1 MQFDSI
7 SFLVF
12 FVALLFFYNIPSS
25 WGIKKNQL
33 LVGSYLF
40 YAAWNPWF
48 LPLLLFSTTMDW
60 LLALAIDRS
69 KTLYKKKIFLTITI
83 VVNLSI
89 LAFFK
94 YVLFLMQ
101 ALHDFL
107 GIFSINMPVAEVNII
122 LPLGISF
129 YTFHSLSYCI
139 DVYRG
144 KFKATPNWR
153 DYALY
158 VSFFPQLVAGPIVRW
173 TFMRE
178 QIELPRKSTIS
189 GVTVGIAFMLLGM
202 FEKIVLS
209 DGVFAPVANQLFA
222 ASDVN
227 SAQAWVATL
236 AFSGQI
242 FCDFAGYSTC
252 AIGAALALGFRLP
265 VNFRNPYAAVGFSD
279 FWQRWHIS
287 LSTWLRDYLYIPL
300 GGNRGKGILTYRNLM
315 LTMLIGGLW
324 HGAAWNFVIWGGI
337 HGLLLIAERLIKQ
350 LLGSVLQIN
359 GMRLINAIF
368 GWFITLLLVM
378 FAWVWFRVDDLEQ
391 GIAWSAK
398 LINIVELLHNAK
410 LVFTEH
416 SLVII
421 CFVILL
427 TIQLIFRNVLLE
439 KVIDKTPLPILALIL
454 GLLAVLIIISP
465 GDSNAFIY
473 FQF

>member
-1 MQFDSI
+1 
-7 SFLVF
+7 
-12 FVALLFFYNIPSS
+12 
-25 WGIKKNQL
+25 
-33 LVGSYLF
+33 
-40 YAAWNPWF
+40 
-48 LPLLLFSTTMDW
+48 
-60 LLALAIDRS
+60 
-69 KTLYKKKIFLTITI
+69 
-83 VVNLSI
+83 
-89 LAFFK
+89 
-94 YVLFLMQ
+94 
-101 ALHDFL
+101 
-107 GIFSINMPVAEVNII
+107 MPVAEVNII

-427 TIQLIFRNVLLE
+427 AIQLIFRNVLLE
-439 KVIDKTPLPILALIL
+439 KIIDKTPLPILALIL

>member
-7 SFLVF
+7 SFLIF
-12 FVALLFFYNIPSS
+12 FSVLLFIYNIPSS
-25 WGIKKNQL
+25 WDFKKNQL
-33 LVGSYLF
+33 LIGSYLF

-48 LPLLLFSTTMDW
+48 LPLLLFSTTLDW
-60 LLALAIDRS
+60 LLALAIDRVNAV
-69 KTLYKKKIFLTITI
+69 YKKIFLTITI
-83 VVNLSI
+83 VVNLLI
-89 LAFFK
+89 LIFFK
-94 YVLFLMQ
+94 YILFMMQ
-101 ALHDFL
+101 IIHDSL
-107 GIFSINMPVAEVNII
+107 AVFSINTPIPEVNII

-144 KFKATPNWR
+144 KFKATKNWR

-178 QIELPRKSTIS
+178 QIEQPRKSTMN
-189 GVTVGIAFMLLGM
+189 GVTVGIALMLLGM
-202 FEKIVLS
+202 FEKVVLS
-209 DGVFAPVANQLFA
+209 DSVFAPAANQLFA

-227 SAQAWVATL
+227 SAQAWAATL

-252 AIGAALALGFRLP
+252 AIGAAWALGFRLP
-265 VNFRNPYAAVGFSD
+265 VNFRNPYASIGFSD

-300 GGNRGKGILTYRNLM
+300 GGNRGSGFFIYRNLM

-337 HGLLLIAERLIKQ
+337 HGLLLITERLVKQ
-350 LLGSVLQIN
+350 LLARVLQLKKL
-359 GMRLINAIF
+359 RFINACL
-368 GWFITLLLVM
+368 GWLITLISVM
-378 FAWVWFRVDDLEQ
+378 FAWVWFRVSNLEQ
-391 GIAWSAK
+391 GITWTLKLLNLADARFNAK
-398 LINIVELLHNAK
+398 SVLLNYPLVFICFFALLVIQLLFRNANLEELIN
-410 LVFTEH
+410 
-416 SLVII
+416 
-421 CFVILL
+421 
-427 TIQLIFRNVLLE
+427 
-439 KVIDKTPLPILALIL
+439 KVPLPLLGVLL
-454 GLLAVLIIISP
+454 GLLSALIIISP

>member
-7 SFLVF
+7 SFLIF
-12 FVALLFFYNIPSS
+12 FSILLLAYNIPSS
-25 WGIKKNQL
+25 WGFKKNQL

-48 LPLLLFSTTMDW
+48 LPLLLFSTTLDW
-60 LLALAIDRS
+60 LLALAIERA
-69 KTLYKKKIFLTITI
+69 KAEYKKIFLIVTI
-83 VVNLSI
+83 VTNLSI
-89 LAFFK
+89 LIFFK
-94 YVLFLMQ
+94 YVLFLME

-107 GIFSINMPVAEVNII
+107 AVFSIDTPVPEMNII

-144 KFKATPNWR
+144 KFKATKNWR

-178 QIELPRKSTIS
+178 QIEQPRQSSMK
-189 GVTVGIAFMLLGM
+189 GVAVGISFMLLGM
-202 FEKIVLS
+202 FEKVVLS

-227 SAQAWVATL
+227 GAQAWVATL

-252 AIGAALALGFRLP
+252 AIGAAWALGFRLP

-300 GGNRGKGILTYRNLM
+300 GGNRSGGFFTYRNLM

-337 HGLLLIAERLIKQ
+337 HGSLLMAERLIKQ
-350 LLGSVLQIN
+350 LFAVVLEVKKL
-359 GMRLINAIF
+359 RFINAF
-368 GWFITLLLVM
+368 LGWLITLLSVM
-378 FAWVWFRVDDLEQ
+378 FAWVWFRVSDFEQ
-391 GIAWSAK
+391 GMVWSLK
-398 LINIVELLHNAK
+398 LLSVAEIRHNARSA
-410 LVFTEH
+410 LFDYPMVF
-416 SLVII
+416 I
-421 CFVILL
+421 CFFALIF
-427 TIQLIFRNVLLE
+427 IQLIFRNVTLE
-439 KVIDKTPLPILALIL
+439 SLINKIPLPILALIL
-454 GLLAVLIIISP
+454 GLLSALIIISP

>member
-7 SFLVF
+7 TF
-12 FVALLFFYNIPSS
+12 LLFFSILLVIYNVPAAWSS
-25 WGIKKNQL
+25 KKNQL
-33 LVGSYLF
+33 LFGSYIF

-48 LPLLLFSTTMDW
+48 LPLLLFTTTLDW
-60 LLALAIDRS
+60 LLALAIGNARRP
-69 KTLYKKKIFLTITI
+69 YKKIFLIITI
-83 VVNLSI
+83 VSNLSI
-89 LAFFK
+89 LIFFK
-94 YVLFLMQ
+94 YVMFFFAIVQ
-101 ALHDFL
+101 DFL
-107 GIFSINMPVAEVNII
+107 AFFAITMPEFEASII

-144 KFKATPNWR
+144 KFTATRNWR

-178 QIELPRKSTIS
+178 QIETPRRSTLQ
-189 GVTVGIAFMLLGM
+189 GVVVGVALMLLGM

-209 DGVFAPVANQLFA
+209 DSVFAPIANQLFA
-222 ASDVN
+222 TADVN
-227 SAQAWVATL
+227 SAQAWVATA

-265 VNFRNPYAAVGFSD
+265 LNFRYPYAAIGFSD

-300 GGNRGKGILTYRNLM
+300 GGNRGSAVFTYRNLM

-324 HGAAWNFVIWGGI
+324 HGAAWNFVIWGAL
-337 HGLLLIAERLIKQ
+337 HGSLLIGERWVKQ
-350 LLGSVLQIN
+350 LLSTLPDLKPLQW
-359 GMRLINAIF
+359 LKALC
-368 GWFITLLLVM
+368 GWLLTLLLVM
-378 FAWVWFRVDDLEQ
+378 FAWAWFRVTTLEQ
-391 GIAWSAK
+391 GMAWTLK
-398 LINIVELLHNAK
+398 L
-410 LVFTEH
+410 F
-416 SLVII
+416 
-421 CFVILL
+421 
-427 TIQLIFRNVLLE
+427 NVPALLE
-439 KVIDKTPLPILALIL
+439 SASSVLPEFAFVLACFAVLVATHVLFKHINLETLLSKIPLTVLALMM
-454 GLLAVLIIISP
+454 AVLAACIIISP

>member
-7 SFLVF
+7 TF
-12 FVALLFFYNIPSS
+12 LLFFAILLVTYNLPASWSS
-25 WGIKKNQL
+25 KKNQL
-33 LVGSYLF
+33 LFGSYIF
-40 YAAWNPWF
+40 YGAWNPWF
-48 LPLLLFSTTMDW
+48 LPLLLFTTTLDW
-60 LLALAIDRS
+60 LLAIAID
-69 KTLYKKKIFLTITI
+69 KAQQTHKKIFLTITI
-83 VVNLSI
+83 VSNLSVLI
-89 LAFFK
+89 FFK
-94 YVLFLMQ
+94 YILFFFEVIQ
-101 ALHDFL
+101 EFL
-107 GIFSINMPVAEVNII
+107 AVFSIQMPDVEFSII

-144 KFKATPNWR
+144 KFKATRSWR

-178 QIELPRKSTIS
+178 QIETPRKSS
-189 GVTVGIAFMLLGM
+189 MQGVTIGIAFMLLGM

-209 DGVFAPVANQLFA
+209 DNVFAPIANQLFA
-222 ASDVN
+222 LDEIN
-227 SAQAWVATL
+227 SAQAWVATA

-265 VNFRNPYAAVGFSD
+265 VNFRNPYAAIGLSD

-300 GGNRGKGILTYRNLM
+300 GGNRRSGIFTYRNLM

-324 HGAAWNFVIWGGI
+324 HGAAWNFIIWGGI
-337 HGLLLIAERLIKQ
+337 HGVFLIVERVLKQ
-350 LLGSVLQIN
+350 LLNGILQFKPLKLISAVL
-359 GMRLINAIF
+359 
-368 GWFITLLLVM
+368 GWMMTLLAVM
-378 FAWVWFRVDDLEQ
+378 FAWAWFRVGSLEQ
-391 GIAWSAK
+391 GVEWTFK
-398 LINIVELLHNAK
+398 LLNIVELFDHARRVFPDFSLMLGCFLA
-410 LVFTEH
+410 LVTIHVLFRKT
-416 SLVII
+416 SLEQ
-421 CFVILL
+421 LL
-427 TIQLIFRNVLLE
+427 S
-439 KVIDKTPLPILALIL
+439 KTPLMLLALL
-454 GLLAVLIIISP
+454 MGVLATFIIISP

>member
-7 SFLVF
+7 TF
-12 FVALLFFYNIPSS
+12 LLFFSILLVIYNLPASWSS
-25 WGIKKNQL
+25 KKNQL
-33 LVGSYLF
+33 LFGSYIF

-48 LPLLLFSTTMDW
+48 LPLLLFTTTLDW
-60 LLALAIDRS
+60 LLALAIGNVRQS
-69 KTLYKKKIFLTITI
+69 YKKIFLTITI
-83 VVNLSI
+83 VSNLSI
-89 LAFFK
+89 LIFFK
-94 YVLFLMQ
+94 YVLFFFGILQ
-101 ALHDFL
+101 DFL
-107 GIFSINMPVAEVNII
+107 GLFAIDMPDFEANII

-144 KFKATPNWR
+144 KFTATKSWR

-178 QIELPRKSTIS
+178 QIETPRRSTLQGIVI
-189 GVTVGIAFMLLGM
+189 GVALMLLGM

-209 DGVFAPVANQLFA
+209 DSVFAPIANQLFA
-222 ASDVN
+222 SNDVN
-227 SAQAWVATL
+227 SAQAWVATV

-265 VNFRNPYAAVGFSD
+265 LNFRHPYAAIGFSD

-300 GGNRGKGILTYRNLM
+300 GGNRGSALFTYRNLL

-324 HGAAWNFVIWGGI
+324 HGAAWNFVIWGAI
-337 HGLLLIAERLIKQ
+337 HGGLLIAERWTKQ
-350 LLGSVLQIN
+350 LLGSALHIKQL
-359 GMRLINAIF
+359 RWLKALL
-368 GWFITLLLVM
+368 GWLLTLLLVM
-378 FAWVWFRVDDLEQ
+378 FAWAWFRVTTLEQ
-391 GIAWSAK
+391 GMTWTLKLFNLPALLDSASSVLPEFSFVLACFAGLVAIHVIFK
-398 LINIVELLHNAK
+398 DSNLESLLSK
-410 LVFTEH
+410 
-416 SLVII
+416 IP
-421 CFVILL
+421 L
-427 TIQLIFRNVLLE
+427 TV
-439 KVIDKTPLPILALIL
+439 LALIM
-454 GLLAVLIIISP
+454 AVLTACIIISP

>member
-7 SFLVF
+7 TF
-12 FVALLFFYNIPSS
+12 LLFFSVLLVIYNLPASWSS
-25 WGIKKNQL
+25 KKNQL
-33 LVGSYLF
+33 LFGSYIF

-48 LPLLLFSTTMDW
+48 LPLLLFTTTLDW
-60 LLALAIDRS
+60 LLALAIGNVRQS
-69 KTLYKKKIFLTITI
+69 YKKIFLIITI
-83 VVNLSI
+83 VSNLSI
-89 LAFFK
+89 LIFFK
-94 YVLFLMQ
+94 YVLFFFGILQ
-101 ALHDFL
+101 DFL
-107 GIFSINMPVAEVNII
+107 GIFAINMPDYEANII

-144 KFKATPNWR
+144 KFTATKSWR

-178 QIELPRKSTIS
+178 QIETPRRSTLQ
-189 GVTVGIAFMLLGM
+189 GVIIGVALMLLGM

-209 DGVFAPVANQLFA
+209 DSVFAPIANQLFA
-222 ASDVN
+222 SNDVN
-227 SAQAWVATL
+227 SAQAWVATA

-265 VNFRNPYAAVGFSD
+265 LNFRNPYAAIGFSD

-300 GGNRGKGILTYRNLM
+300 GGNRGSVLFTYRNLM

-324 HGAAWNFVIWGGI
+324 HGAAWNFVIWGAI
-337 HGLLLIAERLIKQ
+337 HGSLLIAERWVKH
-350 LLGSVLQIN
+350 LLGTRLDSKALQW
-359 GMRLINAIF
+359 LKALV
-368 GWFITLLLVM
+368 GWLLTLLLVM
-378 FAWVWFRVDDLEQ
+378 FAWAWFRVTTLEQ
-391 GIAWSAK
+391 GMTWTLKLFNFAAVLDSAGSV
-398 LINIVELLHNAK
+398 LPEFSFILACFAG
-410 LVFTEH
+410 LVAIHVLFKDSNLE
-416 SLVII
+416 
-421 CFVILL
+421 
-427 TIQLIFRNVLLE
+427 VLLS
-439 KVIDKTPLPILALIL
+439 KIPLVLLALMM
-454 GLLAVLIIISP
+454 AVLTACIIISP

>member
-7 SFLVF
+7 SFLIF
-12 FVALLFFYNIPSS
+12 FSVLLFIYNIPSS
-25 WGIKKNQL
+25 WGFKKNQL
-33 LVGSYLF
+33 LIGSYLF

-48 LPLLLFSTTMDW
+48 LPLLLFSTTLDW
-60 LLALAIDRS
+60 LLALAIDRVAAA
-69 KTLYKKKIFLTITI
+69 YKKIFLTITI

-89 LAFFK
+89 LIYFK
-94 YVLFLMQ
+94 YVLFFMEI
-101 ALHDFL
+101 LHDSL
-107 GIFSINMPVAEVNII
+107 AVFSIDTPAPEMNII

-144 KFKATPNWR
+144 KFKATKNWR

-178 QIELPRKSTIS
+178 QIEQPRKSTMN
-189 GVTVGIAFMLLGM
+189 GVTVGIALMLLGM
-202 FEKIVLS
+202 FEKVVLS
-209 DGVFAPVANQLFA
+209 DSVFAPVANQLFA

-227 SAQAWVATL
+227 SAQAWAATL

-252 AIGAALALGFRLP
+252 AIGAAWALGFRLP
-265 VNFRNPYAAVGFSD
+265 VNFRNPYASVGFSD

-300 GGNRGKGILTYRNLM
+300 GGNRGGSFFTYRNLM

-337 HGLLLIAERLIKQ
+337 HGLLLITERLVRQ
-350 LLGSVLQIN
+350 LLARVLQIKKL
-359 GMRLINAIF
+359 RFINACL
-368 GWFITLLLVM
+368 GWLITLISVM
-378 FAWVWFRVDDLEQ
+378 FAWVWFRVTDLEQ
-391 GIAWSAK
+391 GIAWTLK
-398 LINIVELLHNAK
+398 LLNITDARYNAK
-410 LVFTEH
+410 PVLFNYPLVF
-416 SLVII
+416 I
-421 CFVILL
+421 CFFALII
-427 TIQLIFRNVLLE
+427 IQLIFRNASLE
-439 KVIDKTPLPILALIL
+439 KLINKIPRPLLALLL
-454 GLLAVLIIISP
+454 GLLSALIIISP